1 MALACVGGC
10 AAGSAGEATP
20 AAPPGTG
27 GGSEAVTRAA
37 LPIHVPEDVPA
48 ELREV
53 RPLAT
58 GLRNPRGILP
68 LEDGSIL
75 IAEAGTG
82 DPEDPTTGRLLRL
95 VDEDGDG
102 TFQAPD
108 EWKVLVD
115 GQRSVNILQHLDVH
129 RDEVFGFAD
138 IARGDGM
145 ILASVA
151 HPLEGSY
158 ILRVDEEPAVVWGTT
173 KDNANSLA
181 FHPARGRWYAVQSF
195 ANTVVEILD
204 GRVTRTVAA
213 IPDLPEG
220 QQSVPS
226 ALEVDPITG
235 ELLVVL
241 FSGQR
246 GGDTAGSGVDFVE
259 RSGQVVRVHPGS
271 GAITTVATG
280 INAPVDLAVAPDG
293 TLYVLSFCERF
304 LDPVDADADL
314 EEGAGHGGFERHT
327 GSVVRISRGTG
338 EATVLARELDLPTHV
353 HLRDDGSLLVADG
366 QGTPGR
372 AIPSESGTQPLQ
384 GRLLELRAR
393 P

>member
-1 MALACVGGC
+1 
-10 AAGSAGEATP
+10 
-20 AAPPGTG
+20 
-27 GGSEAVTRAA
+27 
-37 LPIHVPEDVPA
+37 
-48 ELREV
+48 
-53 RPLAT
+53 
-58 GLRNPRGILP
+58 
-68 LEDGSIL
+68 
-75 IAEAGTG
+75 
-82 DPEDPTTGRLLRL
+82 LLRL

-293 TLYVLSFCERF
+293 TLYVLVVLRAVPRSGRRRRGPGGGRRARGVRAAHGKRGAH
-304 LDPVDADADL
+304 LPRDGGGHRA
-314 EEGAGHGGFERHT
+314 GAG
-327 GSVVRISRGTG
+327 
-338 EATVLARELDLPTHV
+338 ARPAHP
-353 HLRDDGSLLVADG
+353 RPP
-366 QGTPGR
+366 PGR
-372 AIPSESGTQPLQ
+372 RLAAGGRRAGHPGPCHPLRVRHPAPPGTLAGAARAPVMPSSGGGEQ
-384 GRLLELRAR
+384 
-393 P
+393 